1 MQGLTLFLNSY
12 RDKNFITFNRHI
24 TYELHEENS
33 YRYYYLNCENFMWKI
48 NRRSIPY
55 GIQFYGGNDWFILSS
70 KFSNYVINSNDENL
84 VNLKKMFYYKIH
96 PLEVR
101 KIFTMFS
108 KFKG

>member
-1 MQGLTLFLNSY
+1 MCACLDAHAGAYHFAPDT
-12 RDKNFITFNRHI
+12 
-24 TYELHEENS
+24 
-33 YRYYYLNCENFMWKI
+33 
-48 NRRSIPY
+48 
-55 GIQFYGGNDWFILSS
+55 FILSS